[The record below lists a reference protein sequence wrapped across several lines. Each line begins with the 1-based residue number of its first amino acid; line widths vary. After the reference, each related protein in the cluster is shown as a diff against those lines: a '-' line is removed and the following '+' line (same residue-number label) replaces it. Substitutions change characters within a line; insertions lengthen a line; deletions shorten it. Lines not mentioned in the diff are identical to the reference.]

1 MHFHQALN
9 TTLGVEMIKDEVF
22 AEIPQF
28 TLTEFEDRVA
38 NVRKLLLSE
47 NLKVGVAY
55 SSPHL
60 PGDVQYL
67 TGYDTHIECAL
78 VIITQ
83 DRVVPMG
90 GAEGEAMFEDSGF
103 LGEWRNLNSFEIP
116 YQDYRDMRFWSLQES
131 LLDLVGKDFGKIGV
145 LTSLNTVPVDVYQH
159 LQEIGE
165 VVDVSNILRSLR
177 YKKSVTELSFYR
189 RSSAIATLAVREM
202 LNSLESGMTE
212 LELAAIGDKR
222 MKELGA
228 YSNGF
233 ETMVCSGPRINTII
247 GRASE
252 RRINAGEMVLIG
264 ASPRFRGYASTV
276 GRTVV
281 AGSPTV
287 EQVEFLNHGVT
298 ALGLAA
304 KQLFVGNAARNI
316 DLAARDYLRSVGLEE
331 FQVYGVGHGIGL
343 SECLEEKT
351 ATALSDYEIGTGF
364 AMMLDVGLFN
374 HKKFHGARHEDPYLV
389 GDDGHVERLTDLNVG
404 VY

>member
-1 MHFHQALN
+1 
-9 TTLGVEMIKDEVF
+9 MIKDETLDDI
-22 AEIPQF
+22 AQF
-28 TLTEFEDRVA
+28 TVAEFEDRVA
-38 NVRKLLLSE
+38 KVRKLLNSE

-55 SSPHL
+55 SSPHV

-83 DRVVPMG
+83 DRVIPMG
-90 GAEGEAMFEDSGF
+90 GAEGEAMFEDSGY

-116 YQDYRDMRFWSLQES
+116 YQDYRDTRFWSLQES
-131 LLDLVGKDFGKIGV
+131 LTDLVGVDFGKVGL

-159 LQEIGE
+159 LQSVGD
-165 VVDVSNILRSLR
+165 VVDVSWILRSSR

-189 RSSAIATLAVREM
+189 RSSAIATLAVRAM
-202 LNSLESGMTE
+202 LDSIESGMTE

-228 YSNGF
+228 YSTGF
-233 ETMVCSGPRINTII
+233 ETMVCSGRRINTII

-252 RRINAGEMVLIG
+252 RRIEAGDMVLIG

-281 AGSPTV
+281 AGSPTL
-287 EQVEFLNHGVT
+287 EQVEFLKHGVT

-304 KQLFVGNAARNI
+304 EQLFVGNAARNI
-316 DLAARDYLRSVGLEE
+316 DLAARNYLRSVGLEE
-331 FQVYGVGHGIGL
+331 YQVYGVGHGIGL

-351 ATALSDYEIGTGF
+351 ATALSDYDIGTGL

-374 HKKFHGARHEDPYLV
+374 HKDFHGARHEDPYLV
-389 GDDGHVERLTDLNVG
+389 GEDGHVERLTDLNVG
-404 VY
+404 AY

>member
-1 MHFHQALN
+1 
-9 TTLGVEMIKDEVF
+9 MIIEDVS
-22 AEIPQF
+22 ADIPQF
-28 TLTEFEDRVA
+28 TIAEFEDRVKL
-38 NVRKLLLSE
+38 VRESLHSL

-55 SSPHL
+55 STPHL

-83 DRVVPMG
+83 DQVIPMG
-90 GAEGEAMFEDSGF
+90 GAEGEAMFEDSGY
-103 LGEWRNLNSFEIP
+103 LGSWRNLKSFEIP
-116 YQDYRDMRFWSLQES
+116 YQDYREMRFWSLEEV
-131 LLDLVGKDFGKIGV
+131 LLELLGENFGKVGL

-159 LQEIGE
+159 LQRTGE
-165 VVDVSNILRSLR
+165 VADVSWILRGLR
-177 YKKSVTELSFYR
+177 YKKSVTELNFYR
-189 RSSAIATLAVREM
+189 RASEIATLAVRSM
-202 LNSLESGMTE
+202 LSSVESGMTE

-228 YSNGF
+228 YATGF

-252 RRINAGEMVLIG
+252 RRLQTGDMLLIG

-281 AGSPTV
+281 VGSPSR
-287 EQVEFLNHGVT
+287 EQVDFLNHGVT
-298 ALGLAA
+298 ALGLAT
-304 KQLFVGNAARNI
+304 KQLFVGNPARNI
-316 DLAARDYLRSVGLEE
+316 DLAARDYLRTFGLEE
-331 FQVYGVGHGIGL
+331 YQVYGVGHGIGL

-351 ATALSDYEIGTGF
+351 ATALSDYDIGTGL

-374 HKKFHGARHEDPYLV
+374 HKKFHGARHEEPYLV
-389 GDDGHVERLTDLNVG
+389 DDDGHVERLTDLDVG